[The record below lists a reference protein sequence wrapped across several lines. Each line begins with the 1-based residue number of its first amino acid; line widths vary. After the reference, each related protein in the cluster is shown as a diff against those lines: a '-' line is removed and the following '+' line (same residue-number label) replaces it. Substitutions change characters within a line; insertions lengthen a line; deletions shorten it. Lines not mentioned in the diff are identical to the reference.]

1 MLVLVYMLVYICK
14 WFRFG
19 GFVNLFVDVKNL
31 MCFIYINLVFVNVF
45 CGEFFVRYLMS
56 SDFYFFKYW
65 ILVNVRENMFWVKKM
80 YKFFKVVFMLFKILL
95 FYCCNMLVDVFIF
108 FFWEIWIDRYKYY
121 DIIDKVLRCWCE
133 LRRFIYYLNVGYCI
147 VIIFFYLLICC
158 IGKVMNDNIWSLFL
172 VDCYWI

>member
-56 SDFYFFKYW
+56 YNDFYFFKYW
-65 ILVNVRENMFWVKKM
+65 ILVNVRENMF
-80 YKFFKVVFMLFKILL
+80 
-95 FYCCNMLVDVFIF
+95 
-108 FFWEIWIDRYKYY
+108 
-121 DIIDKVLRCWCE
+121 
-133 LRRFIYYLNVGYCI
+133 
-147 VIIFFYLLICC
+147 
-158 IGKVMNDNIWSLFL
+158 
-172 VDCYWI
+172 